1 MWSGGHSIRLIAIA
15 GGLAGS
21 LGIVSGQTP
30 LCSGQHPGTPELI
43 SGAASCFYNEVNGV
57 GQTLIRLDDTSII
70 RWDHL
75 GLRDP
80 ASSLTFEWNGGA
92 ATAAVINRLE
102 RAPLGQRQQ
111 TIAGTI
117 EFLDGALIVNS
128 PNAELSIRGNVAARS
143 LIITT
148 HNLDPA
154 MEQQLLSGQPA
165 DFTGSAHPLTV
176 IGGHIVATVGDL
188 VLAGAYVLNSAG
200 QNPAD
205 GPAQILAQNGSL
217 RIFGGQN
224 FRLLPSGN
232 ERIQRLPGHEGGFL
246 NNSQTIR
253 AGQHLEIVAESEIMN
268 NGRFEA
274 GPVTGQA
281 YLRVDIGGTIL
292 NHPNAIISAVV
303 INSSVQIV
311 GMGQTIEPDEGDS
324 PSPLSTGISR
334 FPLVNRP
341 GEVQSSR
348 RVVVYENAPTTG
360 SASSQRQ
367 RSNRSVGASP
377 RRNTQVASN
386 TTASRGTHLAR
397 GQSFFGLRGG
407 ARAKKKR

>member
-1 MWSGGHSIRLIAIA
+1 M
-15 GGLAGS
+15 
-21 LGIVSGQTP
+21 GIVSGQTP
-30 LCSGQHPGTPELI
+30 LCSGQHPGNPELI
-43 SGAASCFYNEVNGV
+43 SGAASCVYNEVNGV
-57 GQTLIRLDDTSII
+57 GQTTITLDDTSII
-70 RWDHL
+70 RWDHF

-92 ATAAVINRLE
+92 TNAAVVNRLE
-102 RAPLGQRQQ
+102 QVPLGQRQQ

-117 EFLDGALIVNS
+117 EFQDGALIVNS
-128 PNAELSIRGNVAARS
+128 PNAALNIRGNVAAHS

-148 HNLDPA
+148 HNLDLA
-154 MEQQLLSGQPA
+154 NEQQLLSGQPA

-176 IGGHIVATVGDL
+176 IDGHIVTTGGDL
-188 VLAGAYVLNSAG
+188 VLAGAQVLNSAV
-200 QNPAD
+200 QNPD
-205 GPAQILAQNGSL
+205 DPAQILAQNGSV

-232 ERIQRLPGHEGGFL
+232 ERIQRLPGDEGGGFL
-246 NNSQTIR
+246 LNSKTIR
-253 AGQHLEIVAESEIMN
+253 AAQHLEIVAESEIVN
-268 NGRFEA
+268 NGRLEA

-281 YLRVDIGGTIL
+281 YLRVDTGGTIL
-292 NHPNAIISAVV
+292 NHSNAIIEAGV
-303 INSSVQIV
+303 INTSVQIE
-311 GMGQTIEPDEGDS
+311 GMGQIIKPDEGDS

>member
-1 MWSGGHSIRLIAIA
+1 M
-15 GGLAGS
+15 
-21 LGIVSGQTP
+21 GIVSGQTP
-30 LCSGQHPGTPELI
+30 LEGCDQHPGNPELI
-43 SGAASCFYNEVNGV
+43 SGAASCVYNEVNGV
-57 GQTLIRLDDTSII
+57 GQTTITLDDTSII
-70 RWDHL
+70 HWDHL
-75 GLRDP
+75 GLSDP
-80 ASSLTFEWNGGA
+80 ASTLIFEWSGGA
-92 ATAAVINRLE
+92 TNAAVVNRLE
-102 RAPLGQRQQ
+102 QVPLGQRQQ

-117 EFLDGALIVNS
+117 EFQDGALIVNS
-128 PNAELSIRGNVAARS
+128 PNAALNITGNVAAHS

-148 HNLDPA
+148 HNLDLA
-154 MEQQLLSGQPA
+154 NEQQLLSGQSA

-176 IGGHIVATVGDL
+176 IDGHIVTTDGDL
-188 VLAGAYVLNSAG
+188 VLAGAQVLNSAG

-205 GPAQILAQNGSL
+205 GPAQILAQNGSV

-232 ERIQRLPGHEGGFL
+232 ERIQRLPGDEGGGFL
-246 NNSQTIR
+246 LNSKTIR
-253 AGQHLEIVAESEIMN
+253 AAQHLEIVAESEIVN
-268 NGRFEA
+268 NGRLEA

-281 YLRVDIGGTIL
+281 YLRVDTGGTIL
-292 NHPNAIISAVV
+292 NHSNAIIEAGV
-303 INSSVQIV
+303 INTSVQIE
-311 GMGQTIEPDEGDS
+311 GMGQIIKPDEGDS

-377 RRNTQVASN
+377 RRN
-386 TTASRGTHLAR
+386 
-397 GQSFFGLRGG
+397 
-407 ARAKKKR
+407 